1 MSYIN
6 KIRIQGVSGIINTN
20 INIKEIEFYGIGNW
34 GYGNRTIDNNIINIS
49 TNLILSDLN
58 NISYFINGN
67 LNDTNNIIFT
77 NYTLTTN
84 DFIDF
89 NLIGTDTKPFIT
101 NGISSLKLYWYP
113 NDYTYVSN
121 ERLYPHSNA
130 KSTSFLKIDG
140 ISPDNYNISNNTYG
154 NGEYIINYSS
164 YFKELINGGLVY
176 DYSPNLIFSSLNNYS
191 KWEDNK
197 YNSGN
202 YIGIDDLNN
211 DNYKGDWVSIKM
223 PVSIVPTKIIFNS
236 SNSTENLNRLPRKY
250 RFYGSNNGTNW
261 NIILDETL
269 NNNNYTTDNNFIV
282 YTKLITSSLKYN
294 HFALVINEIGN
305 DNVLSIANFEIYGI
319 EILDN
324 ITTTYGTW
332 NLILYDEIGND
343 FVLDNFTLS
352 NTDIIYETID
362 SNLLYYNEF
371 KFTLLAEE
379 RLYPPFFVRNI
390 IDYYNIIIKDKIY
403 GNGNYSISWSSTFN
417 SMNTP
422 LNIFNNN
429 NEQAIFGENNYTYI
443 NSYKSSYN
451 GSTNNIDSNYNGD
464 WIKIQLPYSILL
476 TKFIISYHNSS
487 TNGTISNNAIHYFP
501 NNFSIYG
508 SIDGIVWEKIINKN
522 INRFDLNDTYNNNN
536 NNISAYK
543 YSILDTE
550 RLTNL
555 KLFNHFAL
563 IINEIG
569 GSTNINIS
577 SWDIYGKELNI
588 PLANRPT
595 NIPLKKN
602 IKFSQ
607 LAKVYRIDIEFN
619 NGMNLDDKNIKLSD
633 YYFNGSY
640 IYGNPI
646 NENIPTIGNELSLS
660 DFKGTTNF
668 YLSVPF
674 ENDLYAHYNIDFDS
688 SILKSGT
695 TITKWYDLSGNSRD
709 IDNYRGNPIKTS
721 FSKGSNGLTGVG
733 SISVIEGDK
742 DSGLAL
748 PFQLPILYT
757 FCYIARFVG
766 DKNNTQYNRRIFDSR
781 TGSGQNT
788 YWGFNNTPCNSSNDE
803 SGYISVNNSQISD
816 PNDWIIGIETSTSA
830 RYNGMDCTDY
840 NTNSGISYPKPTSS
854 FFRPTVS
861 INYGHNTGQDSGNAN
876 HTSNWQVIEL
886 IFYDKELNNTEKTEV
901 EEYLSTK
908 YEHFSFKNVISTL
921 NDFKLLSQTGVEN
934 ESIYIY
940 DGFKYAYYNT
950 IYYGP
955 VGPKFD
961 FYIYNNTAY
970 WIHRFLNNNINT
982 QDGYSNR
989 NNTSSQ
995 IEYDL
1000 TLPLSDITYKVH
1012 MVVGGAGGGGGRY
1025 YGSGGGA
1032 GGMVYITNITT
1043 LQNTTLNILL
1053 SGIGQGGSF
1062 SSSGL
1067 DSTSGGD
1074 GQITWNTTNFII
1086 GKGGNE
1092 GIDNLSYLTSTLG
1105 GGYLYDNEFTGQAD
1119 TTSRISKIKMI
1130 GVWGTRDQN
1139 PDIREFEFEGLGG
1152 WGSGDRRTGIYQ
1164 IDVTT
1169 NMSTSY
1175 FPTSPYIDLNAWVN
1189 GSNGSGEPNSRYLV
1203 GTNVAV
1209 DSNSYIEFNFV
1220 GSSTKPLATDFT
1232 KFLIYYDRTDM
1243 STDADQGTWEICIY
1257 DQNNNIL
1264 SFGNITLSET
1274 NIISQSGSTGT
1285 TTEIEDLANAA
1296 GATNINMSGF
1306 NINLFDNGSHGSG
1319 NVISGSSSP
1328 NNLGQISGLYGSTAS
1343 GIRTSGNGTG
1353 SNGNFN
1359 SYSSTG
1365 KSKYFITAGAGYRSL
1380 RTKEISGILSTCT
1393 SISFHYIVGNG
1404 TNGGNYPET
1413 NEHLDL
1419 EFLTQWGNPIS
1430 YARIH
1435 VGGTNYSNGSNF
1447 TFYTHTLTS
1456 QQKECYYVRWIQY
1469 VASSGNY
1476 DHYGLTN
1483 LTFNYIGLST
1493 TYHLEF
1499 NLPTP
1504 TGNVANGAGES
1515 GGVGGSSISSYPSH
1529 GGAISNVLT
1538 NVYFNNTNH
1547 IFWNVLDNLFTDWIS
1562 YNSYYWIGAHPFG
1575 NYHGAGGRGSGLVS
1589 EEGMSGYQDGGQG
1602 GPSYVYILLD
1612 YNTNQF

>member
-6 KIRIQGVSGIINTN
+6 KIRIQGVNGTINTD
-20 INIKEIEFYGIGNW
+20 INIKEVEFYGIGNW
-34 GYGNRTIDNNIINIS
+34 GYGNRNIDNNIINIS
-49 TNLILSDLN
+49 TNLILSDPS
-58 NISYFINGN
+58 NISNFINN
-67 LNDTNNIIFT
+67 NNNDTNNIIFT
-77 NYTLTTN
+77 NHTLTTN

-101 NGISSLKLYWYP
+101 NGISSLKLYWFP
-113 NDYTYVSN
+113 NDYTYVSD

-164 YFKELINGGLVY
+164 YFKELINGVLVY
-176 DYSPNLIFSSLNNYS
+176 NYSPNLIFSSFNNYS

-197 YNSGN
+197 YSSGI
-202 YIGIDDLNN
+202 YIGIDDLNS

-223 PVSIVPTKIIFNS
+223 PISIVPTKIIFNS
-236 SNSTENLNRLPRKY
+236 LNSTENLNRLPRKY
-250 RFYGSNNGTNW
+250 RFYGSNNGINW

-269 NNNNYTTDNNFIV
+269 NDNNYTTDNNFIV
-282 YTKLITSSLKYN
+282 YIKLITSSLKYN
-294 HFALVINEIGN
+294 NFALVINEIGN
-305 DNVLSIANFEIYGI
+305 DNILSIANFEIYGI

-324 ITTTYGTW
+324 IPSTYGTW

-352 NTDIIYETID
+352 NTDIIYETQD

-371 KFTLLAEE
+371 KFTLLGEE

-390 IDYYNIIIKDKIY
+390 IDYYDIIIKDKIY
-403 GNGNYSISWSSTFN
+403 GNGNYYISWSSSFN
-417 SMNTP
+417 STNTP

-429 NEQAIFGENNYTYI
+429 NEQAIFGENNYTYN

-487 TNGTISNNAIHYFP
+487 TNGTITNNAIHYFP

-508 SIDGIVWEKIINKN
+508 SIDGIIWEKIINKN
-522 INRFDLNDTYNNNN
+522 INRFDLNDNYNNIN

-555 KLFNHFAL
+555 KLFDYFAL

-569 GSTNINIS
+569 GATNINIS

-588 PLANRPT
+588 PLSNRPT

-640 IYGNPI
+640 IYDNPI
-646 NENIPTIGNELSLS
+646 NENIPTIGSELSLS
-660 DFKGTTNF
+660 DFKGTTNVF
-668 YLSVPF
+668 LSVPF
-674 ENDLYAHYNIDFDS
+674 KNNLYAHYNIDFDS

-709 IDNYRGNPIKTS
+709 INIYRGNPIKTS
-721 FSKGSNGLTGVG
+721 FSKGFNGLKGVG
-733 SISVIEGDK
+733 SISVIQGDK
-742 DSGLAL
+742 DSGFAL

-766 DKNNTQYNRRIFDSR
+766 DKNNTQYNRRIFDAR

-788 YWGFNNTPCNSSNDE
+788 YWGFNNNPCISFNSD
-803 SGYISVNNSQISD
+803 SGYISVNSSQISD
-816 PNDWIIGIETSTSA
+816 PDNWIIGIETSTSA

-840 NTNSGISYPKPTSS
+840 NTNSGISYPKATSS
-854 FFRPTVS
+854 LFRPTVS

-876 HTSNWQVIEL
+876 HTSNWEVIEL
-886 IFYDKELNNTEKTEV
+886 IFYNKELNNTEKKDV

-908 YEHFSFKNVISTL
+908 YEHISFKNVIPTL
-921 NDFKLLSQTGVEN
+921 NDFKLLSQTGLEN

-940 DGFKYAYYNT
+940 DGFKYAYNT

-955 VGPKFD
+955 AGPKFD
-961 FYIYNNTAY
+961 FYIYNNSSY

-982 QDGYSNR
+982 HDGYSNR
-989 NNTSSQ
+989 NNSSSQ
-995 IEYDL
+995 IQYDI
-1000 TLPLSDITYKVH
+1000 TLPLSAITYKVH
-1012 MVVGGAGGGGGRY
+1012 MVVGGAGGGGGRT

-1032 GGMVYITNITT
+1032 GGMAYITNITT

-1053 SGIGQGGSF
+1053 SGLGQAGSL
-1062 SSSGL
+1062 SQNGQ

-1074 GQITWNTTNFII
+1074 GKITWNTDNFII

-1092 GIDNLSYLTSTLG
+1092 GADNFSYSKSTLG
-1105 GGYLYDNEFTGQAD
+1105 GAYLYDNEFTGQAD

-1130 GVWGTRDQN
+1130 GVSGTRDQN

-1164 IDVTT
+1164 IDVST
-1169 NMSTSY
+1169 NINTGY

-1189 GSNGSGEPNSRYLV
+1189 GSNRSGDPNSRYLY
-1203 GTNVAV
+1203 GDNVSV
-1209 DSNSYIEFNFV
+1209 NNSYIEFNFV
-1220 GSSTKPLATDFT
+1220 GSATKPLATDFT
-1232 KFLIYYDRTDM
+1232 KFLIYYDRNDI
-1243 STDADQGTWEICIY
+1243 SIDNDQGTWEICIY

-1264 SFGNITLSET
+1264 SFETITLKESLIMTEYSTDIITEKEEFT
-1274 NIISQSGSTGT
+1274 NAVGSTT
-1285 TTEIEDLANAA
+1285 TS
-1296 GATNINMSGF
+1296 MSGF
-1306 NINLFDNGSHGSG
+1306 NSNLFINGSIGASNIVGSF
-1319 NVISGSSSP
+1319 
-1328 NNLGQISGLYGSTAS
+1328 GQISGSYSSYATIVVAS
-1343 GIRTSGNGTG
+1343 GSGSG
-1353 SNGNFN
+1353 SSGNFN
-1359 SYSSTG
+1359 SLSSTG
-1365 KSKYFITAGAGYRSL
+1365 RAKYLLLVGGSNRIL
-1380 RTKEISGILSTCT
+1380 RTKDISGILATMT
-1393 SISFHYIVGNG
+1393 TISFYYIVGTG
-1404 TNGGNYPET
+1404 QNGGNFPE
-1413 NEHLDL
+1413 NGESLFL
-1419 EFLTQWGNPIS
+1419 EFLDPNGAVITQ
-1430 YARIH
+1430 YTIH
-1435 VGGTNYSNGSNF
+1435 QGGYNYLNYSNF
-1447 TFYTHTLTS
+1447 TFYLHSLNTTDKTATH
-1456 QQKECYYVRWIQY
+1456 VRWIQY
-1469 VASSGNY
+1469 STSFGNF
-1476 DHYGLTN
+1476 DHYGITDI
-1483 LTFNYIGLST
+1483 TFNYTFLST

-1499 NLPTP
+1499 NLPIP
-1504 TGNVANGAGES
+1504 TGNIANVVGES
-1515 GGVGGSSISSYPSH
+1515 GGVGGSSIPNYPQMYSLTPGGL

-1538 NVYFNNTNH
+1538 NIYFNNTNH
-1547 IFWNVLDNLFTDWIS
+1547 IFWNVLDDLFTDWIS
-1562 YNSYYWIGAHPFG
+1562 YNSYYWISAHLFG
-1575 NYHGAGGRGSGLVS
+1575 NYHGAGGRGSGYIS
-1589 EEGMSGYQDGGQG
+1589 ADGISGYQDGGQG
-1602 GPSYVYILLD
+1602 GPSYVYILID